1 MAKKIKQPS
10 TSKKAE
16 QKKKNQQ
23 VEDRTFGLKN
33 KNKSKKVQ
41 SFVKSVTN
49 SVNNSGD
56 RKQRHEDE
64 KKKRQKSEQKARK
77 KAQKDEANALFNE
90 ALGALNKKKTDFKA
104 GKAEAKGRD
113 ADDEGKKKGTSRA
126 MKMMY
131 QMDAKEMEE
140 RLKEDPNYIPTIED
154 KIEAERQKKV
164 EELKQNGKKGTPVTP
179 ESFACWQEKKRKRRA
194 EESRKMV
201 EQEMRKKKGGKGLA
215 VLSGR
220 ALYEYK
226 KDLFNIESE
235 GDPKEKSDSNADKDD
250 SINEVATKVQ
260 SDLFLEGDDD
270 SLDDLEDE

>member
-1 MAKKIKQPS
+1 MAKKKKEQA
-10 TSKKAE
+10 TSKKSE
-16 QKKKNQQ
+16 QKKKAQQ
-23 VEDRTFGLKN
+23 IEDRTFGLKN

-41 SFVKSVTN
+41 SYVKSVTN
-49 SVNNSGD
+49 SVNNGGD
-56 RKQRHEDE
+56 RKLRAEE
-64 KKKRQKSEQKARK
+64 ERRKKQKADQKLRK
-77 KAQKDEANALFNE
+77 KAMKDEANALFNE
-90 ALGALNKKKTDFKA
+90 ALGALKKKNTNLKA
-104 GKAEAKGRD
+104 GKTEAKGRD
-113 ADDEGKKKGTSRA
+113 ADADGKKKGTSRA

-140 RLKEDPNYIPTIED
+140 KLREDPNYVPTLED

-164 EELKQNGKKGTPVTP
+164 EDLKKNGRKGTPITQ
-179 ESFACWQEKKRKRRA
+179 ESFAVWQEKKRKRKA

-226 KDLFNIESE
+226 KDLFAIEGEAESN
-235 GDPKEKSDSNADKDD
+235 EKSDENGAKDNLID
-250 SINEVATKVQ
+250 EVANKVQ

-270 SLDDLEDE
+270 SLDDLDDE